1 MRRPDA
7 VVAVV
12 AAGWGTIGLVVRE
25 VDLSATAIVFA
36 RVGIG
41 ATALGLGLAVAGRR
55 PGRPRSGPLLTY
67 APARTLAQGAL
78 LAGHWVAMFAALQRA
93 PIGTVLLT
101 IYLAPVLV
109 ALVAPR
115 LLGEPITSEIVIA
128 LVLAVGGSAL
138 VLGPEA
144 DGVSTPGLV
153 LALVAAVTYAGLIL
167 NARAL
172 APHYGGQRLA
182 FIQLGVATAIL
193 APVAWAQGGG
203 WPSGREWA
211 WLAVLGV
218 LHTAIGV
225 ALYLS
230 ALAHLPAT
238 HAGVLAYLEPVSAVL
253 FGWWLLDETPGAV
266 GVAGGALIIAA
277 GVLIVRGPHRAGV
290 TSVEVAGVSG

>member
-7 VVAVV
+7 VVAAV

-36 RVGIG
+36 RVGLG

-55 PGRPRSGPLLTY
+55 PRRPRSGPLLTY

-101 IYLAPVLV
+101 IYLAPVMV

-172 APHYGGQRLA
+172 APHYDGQRLA

-193 APVAWAQGGG
+193 APVALAQGGG

-211 WLAVLGV
+211 WLAGLGV

-230 ALAHLPAT
+230 ARAHLPAT

-253 FGWWLLDETPGAV
+253 FGWWLLGETPGAV